1 MHSVLN
7 HSLVLDFPQFKE
19 TTIHAL
25 KLSNAHFK
33 HLLDR
38 YQTVDNEIVRI
49 ETELEPASDART
61 QQLKHS
67 RLQLKDELIGLI
79 SSVRQMHRLVMG

>member
-49 ETELEPASDART
+49 ETELEPASNART